1 MIEKGQK
8 INDRYE
14 IIKSI
19 GEGGMANVYLAYDT
33 ILDRRVA
40 IKVLRGDLSNDEK
53 FVRRFQREAL
63 SASSLS
69 HPNIVEMYDVGED
82 NGIYYIV
89 MEYIEGKTLKQL
101 IKKRGSLTLSEAID
115 IMLQLTD
122 GISQAHDSYIIHRD
136 LKPQNILIK
145 EDGLI
150 KITDFGIAMAL
161 NSTQLTQT
169 NSVMG
174 SVHYL
179 PPEQA
184 SGKGS
189 TIRSDIYSMG
199 IMFYELLTGSLPFK
213 GDNAVEIALKQMRD
227 DIPRIRKKNPAI
239 PQSVENVVLK
249 ATAKNPKNRYADVKE
264 MHADLLTVL
273 NDERMDEKK
282 IEFKYPE
289 HDFDDNTKTISAVK
303 KKTDEK
309 IKETEKEEE
318 EAEKE
323 SAVPEIVEKE
333 EKELE
338 ETNEEEKENP
348 VKEEENKES
357 EEDEEVEEEDKLVK
371 RTNKIIWILTAIF
384 TVVVIAVVSI
394 FLIVPYFTKTPD
406 VEVPKVAEKTVV
418 EAEKE
423 LKKAGFEVAIET
435 MKEES
440 STIKEGLVTRTSPA
454 AGRTVKKG
462 TTVTIY
468 ESTGEKVYV
477 VEDYTGKNYIEV
489 QTELEKIYG
498 LKVEIEER
506 DTDSDEFTSQQV
518 LGQSVEP
525 ETTLKKGD
533 TITLYIPKADEG
545 IPDMVGEEWTVDDVQ
560 AFCDKYGLILSI
572 EKEPTTEAP
581 EGKVLTQSRSPK
593 TPIIKG
599 SKFKIT
605 VAETPVIESTPTP
618 TPTPSATP
626 SPSTTPTVS
635 DDTNE

>member
-199 IMFYELLTGSLPFK
+199 ILFYELLTGNLPFK
-213 GDNAVEIALKQMRD
+213 GENAVEIALKQMRD

-289 HDFDDNTKTISAVK
+289 HDFDDNTRTLSTVK
-303 KKTDEK
+303 KKTDDK

-318 EAEKE
+318 EENE
-323 SAVPEIVEKE
+323 ELVPEIVEKE
-333 EKELE
+333 PM
-338 ETNEEEKENP
+338 EEEKQDEKIENES
-348 VKEEENKES
+348 KEEKVSEP
-357 EEDEEVEEEDKLVK
+357 EEDEEIEDEDKLVK

-384 TVVVIAVVSI
+384 TVVVVAVVSI

-406 VEVPKVAEKTVV
+406 VEVPPVAEKTVI
-418 EAEKE
+418 EAEKI
-423 LKKAGFEVAIET
+423 LKKEGFEVAIET
-435 MKEES
+435 MKES
-440 STIKEGLVTRTSPA
+440 STIEAGLVTRTSPA

-462 TTVTIY
+462 TTITIY
-468 ESTGEKVYV
+468 ESTGEQVYE

-489 QTELEKIYG
+489 QTELEKLYE

-506 DTDSDEFTSQQV
+506 DNDSDEFTSQQV

-525 ETTLKKGD
+525 GTTLKKGE
-533 TITLYIPKADEG
+533 TITLYIPKADDG
-545 IPDMVGEEWTVDDVQ
+545 IPDMVGEEWTVDDAQ
-560 AFCDKYGLILSI
+560 AFCDKYGLILSV
-572 EKEPTTEAP
+572 EPVATTEAP
-581 EGKVLTQSRSPK
+581 EGKILTQSRSPK

-605 VAETPVIESTPTP
+605 IAETPVIAPTP
-618 TPTPSATP
+618 TPTSTPTPSSTP
-626 SPSTTPTVS
+626 SPSTTPTIS
-635 DDTNE
+635 DNDTNE

>member
-14 IIKSI
+14 IIKNI

-82 NGIYYIV
+82 DGIYYIV

-101 IKKRGSLTLSEAID
+101 IKKRGSLTISEAID

-122 GISQAHDSYIIHRD
+122 GISHAHDSYIIHRD

-145 EDGLI
+145 EDGTI

-199 IMFYELLTGSLPFK
+199 ILFYELLTGSLPFK

-227 DIPRIRKKNPAI
+227 DIPSIRKKNPVI

-249 ATAKNPKNRYADVKE
+249 ATAKNPKNRYTDAKE

-273 NDERMDEKK
+273 NDERMDEKR

-289 HDFDDNTKTISAVK
+289 HEVDENTRSISTVK

-309 IKETEKEEE
+309 IKEKPKEEE
-318 EAEKE
+318 E
-323 SAVPEIVEKE
+323 
-333 EKELE
+333 
-338 ETNEEEKENP
+338 
-348 VKEEENKES
+348 VKEEIDDTLEIEETV
-357 EEDEEVEEEDKLVK
+357 EEDQIVK
-371 RTNKIIWILTAIF
+371 KTNIIIWILTGIF
-384 TVVVIAVVSI
+384 TVAVIAVVSI
-394 FLIVPYFTKTPD
+394 FLIIPYFTKTPD
-406 VEVPKVAEKTVV
+406 VEIPDVSTLTVV
-418 EAEKE
+418 EAETKLKE
-423 LKKAGFEVAIET
+423 KGFEVALET
-435 MKEES
+435 EKEES
-440 STIKEGLVTRTSPA
+440 STIEKGAVIKTSPV
-454 AGRTVKKG
+454 AGRKVKKG
-462 TTVTIY
+462 STITIY
-468 ESTGEKVYV
+468 ESTGQVSYV
-477 VEDYTGKNYIEV
+477 VEDYTGKNYIEIK
-489 QTELEKIYG
+489 TELEKVYK
-498 LKVEIEER
+498 LVVEVKEKENDNEEYK
-506 DTDSDEFTSQQV
+506 EQQIID
-518 LGQSVEP
+518 QSVEP
-525 ETTLKKGD
+525 GTTLVKGD
-533 TITLYIPKADEG
+533 SITLYIPTTDDG
-545 IPDMVGEEWTVDDVQ
+545 YPNMVDDGWTLDDVK
-560 AFCDKYGLILSI
+560 AFCDKYNIKLTVDYS
-572 EKEPTTEAP
+572 PTTQYP
-581 EGKVLTQSRSPK
+581 EGTLLSQSRTPK
-593 TPIIKG
+593 TPIIENSTLKVT
-599 SKFKIT
+599 I
-605 VAETPVIESTPTP
+605 AQEPVI
-618 TPTPSATP
+618 TPTPSPSATP
-626 SPSTTPTVS
+626 EPT
-635 DDTNE
+635 DDSSNTNE